1 MNLSPVLNLDAVM
14 VQKVARAL
22 KLSEQPEVIMSGAS
36 ASPNALPL
44 FLVHDGSG
52 VCMQYH
58 RLQSLNRQAYALHDP
73 KFINTA
79 EAWPS
84 LRQMAENYADTVH
97 HTTEGP
103 CLVGGWSFG
112 GVVAFEAARILMA
125 RNHAVKGIILID
137 SPPPLDHHPLSAD
150 IIEAVTGS
158 AKPSPNAL
166 GKAIRQL
173 THQSFLSCAALLG
186 AHKPT
191 HFSHSPAP
199 PAILL
204 RSADGWRRDGDTS
217 NPRDGMN
224 PKFIEN
230 AWLQDRSDV
239 RTAAEDWEAVT
250 GATVRCFDIPGN
262 HFQVFDV
269 ANIQAVSEAIV
280 KACALLEGSV

>member
-1 MNLSPVLNLDAVM
+1 
-14 VQKVARAL
+14 
-22 KLSEQPEVIMSGAS
+22 
-36 ASPNALPL
+36 
-44 FLVHDGSG
+44 
-52 VCMQYH
+52 
-58 RLQSLNRQAYALHDP
+58 
-73 KFINTA
+73 
-79 EAWPS
+79 
-84 LRQMAENYADTVH
+84 MAENYADTVH